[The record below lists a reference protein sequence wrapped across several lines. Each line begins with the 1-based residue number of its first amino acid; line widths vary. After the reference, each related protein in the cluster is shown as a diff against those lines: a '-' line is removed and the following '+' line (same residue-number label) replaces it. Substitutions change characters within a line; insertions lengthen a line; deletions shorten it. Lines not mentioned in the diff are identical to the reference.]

1 VFVDHA
7 KVKKDNKNSIH
18 AIHNLKESVLF
29 KKKEKRKKKNEKIVI
44 EERRNLADTWNKA
57 DAL

>member
-7 KVKKDNKNSIH
+7 KVKKDNKTSIH

-29 KKKEKRKKKNEKIVI
+29 KKKEKRKKKNEKSCEIKNQCFNRLRI
-44 EERRNLADTWNKA
+44 
-57 DAL
+57 